1 MIFLYCTTLTLIY
14 DVLFSFKL
22 YYIQLKEVKILCGSG
37 AGGRRLGNPNTLFYR
52 ICSIF
57 LNTYA
62 GNYQTVFSCQ
72 EKFYNTTRF
81 GLISRPSSF
90 DVLNNLLLVI
100 EP

>member
-1 MIFLYCTTLTLIY
+1 MMCYSPLSYIIFSLK
-14 DVLFSFKL
+14 KL
-22 YYIQLKEVKILCGSG
+22 KFCVGRGLG
-37 AGGRRLGNPNTLFYR
+37 AGGRVTQTPFFIAYV
-52 ICSIF
+52 SIF

-62 GNYQTVFSCQ
+62 GNYQTVLSCQ

-100 EP
+100 ES